1 MKKHLYRIIKG
12 KIDLIIVSV
21 STAFLS
27 SIIVFICLDISNG
40 NFALGSIGTF
50 IASLGSFAT
59 AATFYLNYKEKMN
72 QKKRELQKK
81 IEVRKSL
88 KYIINLKTDSGN
100 SYRNV
105 IINIQYILDNAKSED
120 LKKNISVL
128 KFVIEDYKNGNKEEG
143 KTLQDV
149 ENSKWNSGLKTKY
162 DSEVRYLKT
171 IYPEEHWDKL

>member
-1 MKKHLYRIIKG
+1 MKKYLIRITKN
-12 KIDLIIVSV
+12 KMNLIIVSV

-40 NFALGSIGTF
+40 NFAWIGTF
-50 IASLGSFAT
+50 TGSLGSLAT
-59 AATFYLNYKEKMN
+59 AATLYLNYKEKMN
-72 QKKRELQKK
+72 QKERERQKK

-128 KFVIEDYKNGNKEEG
+128 KFVIEDYKDNNEEG

-149 ENSKWNSGLKTKY
+149 ENTKWNPDLKNKY
-162 DSEVRYLKT
+162 NSEVKYLKS
-171 IYPEEHWDKL
+171 IYPEKLWDKFVY

>member
-1 MKKHLYRIIKG
+1 M
-12 KIDLIIVSV
+12 
-21 STAFLS
+21 
-27 SIIVFICLDISNG
+27 FIYFDWGI
-40 NFALGSIGTF
+40 IGTF

-81 IEVRKSL
+81 KEVRKSL
-88 KYIINLKTDSGN
+88 KYIINLKTNSGN

-128 KFVIEDYKNGNKEEG
+128 KFVMEDYKNNNKEEG
-143 KTLQDV
+143 KTLRDV
-149 ENSKWNSGLKTKY
+149 ENNKWNPDLKTKY
-162 DSEVRYLKT
+162 NNEVRYLKS
-171 IYPEEHWDKL
+171 IYPEKLWDKFVY